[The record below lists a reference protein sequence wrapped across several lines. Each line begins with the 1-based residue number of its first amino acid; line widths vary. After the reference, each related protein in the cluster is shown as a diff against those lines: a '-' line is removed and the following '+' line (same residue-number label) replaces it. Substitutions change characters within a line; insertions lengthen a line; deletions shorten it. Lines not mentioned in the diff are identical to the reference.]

1 MNRKRI
7 TLVIQAA
14 GIFNIGAVPIFSMLF
29 TNPYPAKYYPAV
41 FSDFGCIVIILW
53 GLAYLSVSDVYMHN
67 RALMM
72 VFALEKMVYAATWI
86 YFLVNMGNMLP
97 EIFNE
102 SLITG
107 IMFSSYGLID
117 IIFGLFFA
125 WVSIRGY
132 RIRE

>member
-7 TLVIQAA
+7 SLIIQAA
-14 GIFNIGAVPIFSMLF
+14 GIFNIGAVLIFSMLF

-53 GLAYLSVSDVYMHN
+53 GLAYLSVSSVYMYN

-97 EIFNE
+97 EVFNE
-102 SLITG
+102 SLMTG
-107 IMFSSYGLID
+107 IMLSSYGLID
-117 IIFGLFFA
+117 FGFGLFFA

-132 RIRE
+132 RISE